1 MKIDSPNPNMGQLSG
16 VPAPQDRVE
25 LSRTGQ
31 AQETEKT
38 GAAGSDG
45 ARSRAA
51 AAGAGTDS
59 AQISNLGQSLRLQTE
74 DTPERTAY
82 LARLQEQ
89 VDAGNYDPAPADIA
103 RSIMDDLLKP

>member
-38 GAAGSDG
+38 AAAGS
-45 ARSRAA
+45 AA
-51 AAGAGTDS
+51 ARAGTDS
-59 AQISNLGQSLRLQTE
+59 AQISNLGQSLRLHTE

-103 RSIMDDLLKP
+103 GSIMDDLLKP